1 MESEQNV
8 EAINKELANIVASE
22 QFRNAAR
29 LCKFLQYVVAET
41 LDGNASRL
49 KAFRIAV
56 DVYNREDFDSQD
68 PYIRN
73 VAKDTRRALSSYY
86 DENPTSASSV
96 RIEIPKGKYIPHFQF
111 RETGSSAV
119 LKVEASNKFIEQG
132 FKPTIAV
139 IPLQAMR
146 CGESS
151 RFIGEI
157 FADDLIN
164 KISGHQELN
173 VISRLSTT
181 AFAGIR
187 FDMSDVQ
194 QQLSADYLVS
204 GTFSMSQDRVKINVE
219 LADTKSGFVVY
230 SEQIHLTLN
239 SLMNADE
246 QFVQNIVNNLS
257 SSITQNEIERA
268 IQHNPL
274 TLENHTLLIS
284 AIQMLHRITPSD
296 FQKSKEL
303 LDVLVERNIRSP
315 LPHAWAAKWHVL
327 NHVQGNAKDIDVL
340 RTTASDCT
348 KMALDL
354 DSRCALALTIDGL
367 VHTNILKQLDIA
379 ETRYNDALL
388 SNPSDSLA
396 RALKGTLHAFR
407 GEGKQALEDTEL
419 ALKLSPLDPMKYY
432 YLALSATA
440 ALAAEQYD
448 IALRHANQS
457 LKLNPYHASTL
468 RAAAVANVNLD
479 DLEAAKS
486 NVAQLL
492 RLDPE
497 FTVDRFCSESPS
509 SEYNTGKHWAKSL
522 KIAGVPQ

>member
-1 MESEQNV
+1 MDSDQDDD
-8 EAINKELANIVASE
+8 AINRELANIIASE

-29 LCKFLQYVVAET
+29 LSKFLQFVVAET

-49 KAFRIAV
+49 KAYRIAV
-56 DVYNREDFDSQD
+56 DAYGRADFDNHD

-86 DENPTSASSV
+86 EMNPTSTSGV

-111 RETGSSAV
+111 LGPTTSAEPN
-119 LKVEASNKFIEQG
+119 VEVANKFIEQR
-132 FKPTIAV
+132 FNPTIAI
-139 IPLQAMR
+139 IPLKAIR
-146 CGESS
+146 CEESS

-181 AFAGIR
+181 AFANMQ
-187 FDMSDVQ
+187 FDMSDIHEK
-194 QQLSADYLVS
+194 LNADYLVS
-204 GTFSMSQDRVKINVE
+204 GTFSMSQERVKIFVE
-219 LADTKSGFVVY
+219 LADTKSGYVVY
-230 SEQIHLTLN
+230 SEQIHLTLKN
-239 SLMNADE
+239 LINADE
-246 QFVQNIVNNLS
+246 QFIVNIVNKLS
-257 SSITQNEIERA
+257 NSITRNEIERV

-274 TLENHTLLIS
+274 TLENYTLLIS
-284 AIQMLHRITPSD
+284 AIHMLHRITPSD
-296 FQKSKEL
+296 FQKANEL
-303 LDVLVERNIRSP
+303 LDVLIKRNTRSP

-327 NHVQGNAKDIDVL
+327 NHVQGNAKDINVL
-340 RTTASDCT
+340 RTTASDYAKT
-348 KMALDL
+348 ALDL

-367 VHTNILKQLDIA
+367 VHTNILKQLDVA
-379 ETRYNDALL
+379 EARYNDALL

-407 GEGKQALEDTEL
+407 GEGSQALEDAKL

-432 YLALSATA
+432 YLSLTATA

-448 IALRHANQS
+448 TALDYANQS
-457 LKLNPYHASTL
+457 FKLNPHHASTL

-479 DLEAAKS
+479 DIEAAKA
-486 NVAQLL
+486 NVAHLL
-492 RLDPE
+492 KLDPE
-497 FTVDRFCSESPS
+497 FTVDRFLSDSPS
-509 SEYNTGKHWAKSL
+509 AEYDIGTHWAKSL
-522 KIAGVPQ
+522 RIAGVPK